1 MDTQFLTKTPLFAGI
16 REEDMRHLL
25 GCLDAREKRYE
36 KGDVIFRAGE
46 PVSRIG
52 LVLEGS
58 VNMVVTLYWGSSR
71 IFGHMEAGD
80 VFGEN
85 YAAVPGQL
93 LPGDIVAAQPCRV
106 LFLDLSRIY
115 TVCHHGCRFHHRLIE
130 NMLQVSA
137 QKNLRLAERMQAAL
151 AERALTEKLASELA
165 EAKDKGITDGSKPGA
180 FVTRAQAAV
189 MALRASRK

>member
-1 MDTQFLTKTPLFAGI
+1 MDTEFLAKTPLFAGI
-16 REEDMRHLL
+16 REEDLGHLL
-25 GCLDAREKRYE
+25 GCLDASTKHYE
-36 KGDVIFRAGE
+36 KGEVIFRTGE
-46 PVSRIG
+46 PISRIG

-58 VNMVVTLYWGSSR
+58 VNMVVSLYWGPSR

-85 YAAVPGQL
+85 YATVPGQL

-137 QKNLRLAERMQAAL
+137 QKN
-151 AERALTEKLASELA
+151 
-165 EAKDKGITDGSKPGA
+165 
-180 FVTRAQAAV
+180 
-189 MALRASRK
+189 RKRR